1 MDRHKKG
8 FGGYAIILLLLSLM
22 FLSYDVWVICTHTV
36 DLNEHVPFLLS
47 GVLGACAFALWRIGI
62 WWANLSP
69 EQRRAAVADTEA
81 HSCLNPANTTRGDGV
96 E

>member
-1 MDRHKKG
+1 MNRHKKG

-22 FLSYDVWVICTHTV
+22 FLSYDVWVVYTHTV
-36 DLNEHVPFLLS
+36 NLDEHIPFLLS
-47 GVLGACAFALWRIGI
+47 GVFGACAFALWRIGK

-69 EQRRAAVADTEA
+69 EQQRAAVANTETD
-81 HSCLNPANTTRGDGV
+81 SCLNPANTTRGNGI